1 MLEMTMEHK
10 AWSTSVS
17 KPVDKS
23 ALIFCSNRSKIIKS
37 SSFCQKTITQQLENL
52 LMAME

>member
-10 AWSTSVS
+10 AWSTTVS

-23 ALIFCSNRSKIIKS
+23 ALIFCSIKIIKS